1 MKKYLILAVSALL
14 LASCDKYLDEAP
26 TKSAGTTL
34 STVEE
39 LSALL
44 NNGHM
49 SMDGTGTIEYNMAA
63 ILSSDAFGLTQD
75 YYNAGLNFMSSASTP
90 YQYACWAMELTENI
104 NEKVC
109 LWNGCYSSIYTANL
123 VLASLDKVSGTEAEK
138 DVVAQRA
145 HIVRAYNYLNL
156 VQYYCMPYGE
166 KTKDELGLPLKRST
180 SYDEDFTRASLQD
193 TYDFIEKDILEGLKL
208 QEPLF
213 KDGVRQDWTE
223 TGALANAL
231 AARFYL
237 LCGKYDLA
245 QKYAE
250 GALSYGD
257 DLMDFNAGDELSM
270 DIKESINWDT
280 FEIVLEMTP
289 SWRAASTSGDNIA
302 KLDRAYYL
310 RKNYYLGDYYYW
322 AVPSEKLLNAY
333 DQKYDLRY
341 YYFVNPAGQKV
352 YYFGMYST
360 LFMQDVPGY
369 FTFDSQFSNA
379 PNVAEMH
386 LIKAEAQ
393 ARQGNV
399 AEAMNTLNAFRAK
412 RISQRAPAEVINLNA
427 TSKEEAVAS
436 ILNERMLEFPFSL
449 RWYDIRRVNF
459 NDDPSDDITVTREFY
474 DMNEYSVST
483 DKKTFTLTPNSRNYA
498 VAIPAAE
505 IGAGN
510 GKILQNKY

>member
-14 LASCDKYLDEAP
+14 FASCDKYLDEAP
-26 TKSAGTTL
+26 TKSNGTTIT
-34 STVEE
+34 TVDE

-44 NNGHM
+44 NSGHM

-63 ILSSDAFGLTQD
+63 ILSSDAFGITRD
-75 YYNAGLNFMSSASTP
+75 SYNAGLSFMSSASTP
-90 YQYACWAMELTENI
+90 YQFACWQMGLTENI

-109 LWNGCYSSIYTANL
+109 LWNGCYANIYTANL
-123 VLASLDKVSGTEAEK
+123 VLSSVDAVTGSQADKEA
-138 DVVAQRA
+138 VAQRA
-145 HIVRAYNYLNL
+145 HIVRAYNYLDL

-166 KTKDELGLPLKRST
+166 STKNELGLPLKRT
-180 SYDEDFTRASLQD
+180 TNYEEDFSRASLQE
-193 TYDFIEKDILEGLKL
+193 TYDFIEQDIIEGLKL
-208 QEPLF
+208 KEPLM

-250 GALSYGD
+250 DALAYGD

-270 DIKESINWDT
+270 DIKESINWET
-280 FEIVLEMTP
+280 FEIIKEMTP
-289 SWRAASTSGDNIA
+289 SWRVASTSGDNIA

-333 DQKYDLRY
+333 NKDYDLRY
-341 YYFVNPAGQKV
+341 YYFVTPAGQKV

-360 LFMQDVPGY
+360 LFMADVPGY

-399 AEAMNTLNAFRAK
+399 QGAMTTLNAFRAK
-412 RISQRAPAEVINLNA
+412 RIMKSAPADIINLA
-427 TSKEEAVAS
+427 ASSKEEAVACV
-436 ILNERMLEFPFSL
+436 LNERFLEFPFSL

-459 NDDPSDDITVTREFY
+459 NEDASDDITVTREFY
-474 DMNEYSVST
+474 DMNEYSVSS
-483 DKKTFTLTPNSRNYA
+483 DKKTFTLAPNSRNYA
-498 VAIPAAE
+498 VAIPSAE

-510 GKILQNKY
+510 GKILQNQY